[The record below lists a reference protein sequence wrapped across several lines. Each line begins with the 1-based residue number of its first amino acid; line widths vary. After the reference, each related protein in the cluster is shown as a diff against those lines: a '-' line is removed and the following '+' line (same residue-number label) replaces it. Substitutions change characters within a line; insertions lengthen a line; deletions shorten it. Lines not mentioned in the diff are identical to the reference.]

1 MEKERWEISY
11 ICPFLLPG
19 YGSDV
24 RSFQLSLSWLHLY
37 EGLYLEQWILKNP
50 FFPYVALVGVFP
62 HSSRTET
69 KTHISVH
76 VSLRPTSGNVMYG
89 NKLPLLWKVKT
100 RFAFQNFFP
109 TIIWTQVYGIRKPLH
124 TFTFFRKFD
133 IFQLSI
139 IGTVQSYP
147 LPQRKH

>member
-1 MEKERWEISY
+1 MRNILY
-11 ICPFLLPG
+11 L
-19 YGSDV
+19 
-24 RSFQLSLSWLHLY
+24 SFSASWLWKWCQKLPA
-37 EGLYLEQWILKNP
+37 LTVLTSPLRRIIPWTVNLKKKRNP

-124 TFTFFRKFD
+124 TFTFSKKFD